1 MMIVAVQQL
10 RDLIGL
16 AVLLSLPGVLVI
28 AWIVGRLLGVRRSW
42 KTTLLSGVIGW
53 VGGVALSL
61 AIASQRKDMSE
72 GFIRNVWLFSTL
84 GVMSASVWI
93 ELLAKPGTLTRA
105 QTGLTSIP
113 HPIKAVKRRGRRVSR
128 YAQITRIAIRNGLGP
143 SLGLGRHS
151 EDGEARQVPLA
162 RRLRHSLEECGGMFV
177 KMGQVVSTRSDLV
190 SPPVA
195 EELSHLQDHVAPEA
209 PDGLRDMLEEELGLQ
224 VDEVFAEFDWQ
235 PLAAAS
241 IGQVHRARLHGGQ
254 QVVVKVQRP
263 GIADSVNR
271 DLDVLNQLATVVEQR
286 TTWGAEYRVCD
297 LADEFA
303 ERLGEELDFE
313 IEARNASDIAANL
326 DDGDGGDDVRIPA
339 VFHDLTSRR
348 VLVMEWLDGVS
359 VRDTEAIDEIGL
371 DRRELAEELLR
382 CMMRQMLVDAQYHA
396 DPHPGNVMVL
406 RNGRLALI
414 DFGAASRID
423 PQQQTAI
430 RDVMVA
436 VAQRDADLLRQA
448 VLQVATLRRDIDDED
463 LERALSR
470 FMTRHLAPG
479 MVPSAAMFN
488 DLLQLFFTFGINLPP
503 ELSTFFRALIT
514 LEGTLTTLSPG
525 YPVIDRAEAIA
536 TEWMRARLVPS
547 TLEELAREELIRMG
561 PLLRRLPR
569 RLDRMANQIER
580 GNFRARVSLFS
591 DRHDEHVITK
601 LVNRTVLALAGGV
614 VGLIGAILIGVKG
627 GPPFAG
633 DTTLYEF
640 FGYFSLFCS
649 VVLIM
654 RVIVSVLH
662 DGVN

>member
-1 MMIVAVQQL
+1 MIFAAEQL
-10 RDLIGL
+10 RDLIDL
-16 AVLLSLPGVLVI
+16 AVLLSLPGVLVL
-28 AWIVGRLLGVRRSW
+28 AWLVGRLLGVRRSW
-42 KTTLLSGVIGW
+42 TTTLLSGVIGW

-72 GFIRNVWLFSTL
+72 GFTRNVWLFSTL

-113 HPIKAVKRRGRRVSR
+113 HPIKALERRGRRVSR

-143 SLGLGRHS
+143 SLGLGRHI
-151 EDGEARQVPLA
+151 EDGEARQIPFA
-162 RRLRHSLEECGGMFV
+162 RRLRHSLEQCGGMFV
-177 KMGQVVSTRSDLV
+177 KAGQVASTRSDLV

-195 EELSHLQDHVAPEA
+195 EELSHLQDNVAPA
-209 PDGLRDMLEEELGLQ
+209 PPVGVRELLEEELGSP
-224 VDEVFAEFDWQ
+224 VDGVFAEFDSQ

-254 QVVVKVQRP
+254 QVIVKIQRP

-286 TTWGAEYRVCD
+286 TTWGAEYHVCD

-303 ERLGEELDFE
+303 ERLREELDFE

-326 DDGDGGDDVRIPA
+326 DGASDVRIPA
-339 VFHDLTSRR
+339 VFHDLTTRR

-359 VRDTEAIDEIGL
+359 VRDGDAIDALGV
-371 DRRELAEELLR
+371 DRRELAEDLLR
-382 CMMRQMLVDAQYHA
+382 CMLQQMLVDAQYHA

-406 RNGRLALI
+406 RNGQLALI

-423 PQQQTAI
+423 PLQQTAI

-436 VAQRDADLLRQA
+436 VSQRDADLLRQA
-448 VLQVATLRRDIDDED
+448 ALQVATLRRDVDDED

-536 TEWMRARLVPS
+536 TEWVRARLAPS

-591 DRHDEHVITK
+591 DPHDEHVVTK
-601 LVNRTVLALAGGV
+601 LVNRTVLALVGGV
-614 VGLIGAILIGVKG
+614 VGLIGAILVGVKG

>member
-1 MMIVAVQQL
+1 MIFAAEQL
-10 RDLIGL
+10 RDLIDL
-16 AVLLSLPGVLVI
+16 AVLLSLPGVLVL
-28 AWIVGRLLGVRRSW
+28 AWLVGRLLGVRRSW
-42 KTTLLSGVIGW
+42 TTTLLSGVIGW

-72 GFIRNVWLFSTL
+72 GFTRNVWLFSTL

-113 HPIKAVKRRGRRVSR
+113 HPIKALERRGRRVSR

-143 SLGLGRHS
+143 SLGLGRHI
-151 EDGEARQVPLA
+151 EDGEARQIPFA
-162 RRLRHSLEECGGMFV
+162 RRLRHSLEQCGGMFV
-177 KMGQVVSTRSDLV
+177 KAGQVASTRSDLV

-195 EELSHLQDHVAPEA
+195 EELSHLQDNVAPA
-209 PDGLRDMLEEELGLQ
+209 PPDGVRELLEEELGSP
-224 VDEVFAEFDWQ
+224 VDEVFAEFDSQ

-254 QVVVKVQRP
+254 QVIVKIQRP

-286 TTWGAEYRVCD
+286 TTWGAEYHVCD

-303 ERLGEELDFE
+303 ERLREELDFE

-326 DDGDGGDDVRIPA
+326 DGASDVRIPA
-339 VFHDLTSRR
+339 VFHDLTTRR

-359 VRDTEAIDEIGL
+359 VRDGDAIDALGV
-371 DRRELAEELLR
+371 DRRELAEDLLR
-382 CMMRQMLVDAQYHA
+382 CMLQQMLVDAQYHA

-406 RNGRLALI
+406 RNGQLALI

-423 PQQQTAI
+423 PLQQTAI

-436 VAQRDADLLRQA
+436 VSQRDADLLRQA
-448 VLQVATLRRDIDDED
+448 ALQVATLRRDVDDED

-536 TEWMRARLVPS
+536 TEWVRARLAPS

-591 DRHDEHVITK
+591 DPHDEHVVTK
-601 LVNRTVLALAGGV
+601 LVNRTVLALVGGV
-614 VGLIGAILIGVKG
+614 VGLIGAILVGVKG

>member
-1 MMIVAVQQL
+1 
-10 RDLIGL
+10 
-16 AVLLSLPGVLVI
+16 
-28 AWIVGRLLGVRRSW
+28 
-42 KTTLLSGVIGW
+42 
-53 VGGVALSL
+53 
-61 AIASQRKDMSE
+61 
-72 GFIRNVWLFSTL
+72 LFSTL

-93 ELLAKPGTLTRA
+93 ELLAKPGTLARA

-143 SLGLGRHS
+143 SLGLGRNS
-151 EDGEARQVPLA
+151 EDGEARQVPFA

-177 KMGQVVSTRSDLV
+177 KMGQVASTRSDLV

-195 EELSHLQDHVAPEA
+195 EELSHLQDHVAPA
-209 PDGLRDMLEEELGLQ
+209 PPEGVRELLEDELGAP
-224 VDEVFAEFDWQ
+224 VDEVFAEFDWD

-241 IGQVHRARLHGGQ
+241 IGQVHCARLHGGQ
-254 QVVVKVQRP
+254 RVVVKVQRP
-263 GIADSVNR
+263 GIANSVNR
-271 DLDVLNQLATVVEQR
+271 DLDVLDELATMVEQR
-286 TTWGAEYRVCD
+286 TTWGADYHVSD
-297 LADEFA
+297 LADEFS
-303 ERLGEELDFE
+303 ERLREELDFE

-326 DDGDGGDDVRIPA
+326 DYDSDVRIPV
-339 VFHDLTSRR
+339 VFRDLTTRR
-348 VLVMEWLDGVS
+348 VLVMEWMDGVS
-359 VRDTEAIDEIGL
+359 VRETDEIDGL
-371 DRRELAEELLR
+371 GVDRRELAEDLLR
-382 CMMRQMLVDAQYHA
+382 TMLRQMLIDAQYHA

-406 RNGRLALI
+406 RDGRLALI

-423 PQQQTAI
+423 PLQQTTI
-430 RDVMVA
+430 RDVMIGVS
-436 VAQRDADLLRQA
+436 QRDPDLLRQA
-448 VLQVATLRRDIDDED
+448 VLQVATLRRDVDDEE
-463 LERALSR
+463 LERALAR

-536 TEWMRARLVPS
+536 AEWMRARLAPS

-591 DRHDEHVITK
+591 DPHDEHVVTK

-614 VGLIGAILIGVKG
+614 VGLIGAILVGISG

-633 DTTLYEF
+633 DTSLYEF

>member
-1 MMIVAVQQL
+1 MILAAESL
-10 RDLIGL
+10 RDLIDF
-16 AVLLSLPGVLVI
+16 AVLLSLPGVLVL
-28 AWIVGRLLGVRRSW
+28 AWLVGRLLGVRRSW
-42 KTTLLSGVIGW
+42 MTTLLSGVIGW

-61 AIASQRKDMSE
+61 AVASQRSDMSE
-72 GFIRNVWLFSTL
+72 GFTRNVWLFSTL

-93 ELLAKPGTLTRA
+93 ELLAKPGTLARA

-151 EDGEARQVPLA
+151 EDGEARQVPFA
-162 RRLRHSLEECGGMFV
+162 RRLRHSLDECGGMFV
-177 KMGQVVSTRSDLV
+177 KMGQVASTRSDLV

-195 EELSHLQDHVAPEA
+195 EELSHLQDHVAPA
-209 PDGLRDMLEEELGLQ
+209 PPEGVRELLEDELGAP
-224 VDEVFAEFDWQ
+224 VDEVFAEFDWK

-263 GIADSVNR
+263 GIANSVNR
-271 DLDVLNQLATVVEQR
+271 DLDVLNELATMVEQR
-286 TTWGAEYRVCD
+286 TTWGADYQVSD

-303 ERLGEELDFE
+303 ERLREELDFE

-326 DDGDGGDDVRIPA
+326 DDASDVRIPT

-359 VRDTEAIDEIGL
+359 VRETDEIDDLGV
-371 DRRELAEELLR
+371 DRRQLAEDLLR
-382 CMMRQMLVDAQYHA
+382 CMLQQMLVDAQYHA

-406 RNGRLALI
+406 RDGRLALI

-423 PQQQTAI
+423 PLQQTAI
-430 RDVMVA
+430 RDVMIGVS
-436 VAQRDADLLRQA
+436 QRDPDLLRQA
-448 VLQVATLRRDIDDED
+448 VLQVATLRRDVDDEE
-463 LERALSR
+463 LERALAR

-525 YPVIDRAEAIA
+525 YPVIDRAEAIT
-536 TEWMRARLVPS
+536 TEWVRARLAPS

-591 DRHDEHVITK
+591 DPHDEHVVTK
-601 LVNRTVLALAGGV
+601 LVNRTVLALTGGV
-614 VGLIGAILIGVKG
+614 VGLIGAILIGISG

-633 DTTLYEF
+633 DTSLYEF

>member
-1 MMIVAVQQL
+1 MIFAAEQL
-10 RDLIGL
+10 RDLIDL
-16 AVLLSLPGVLVI
+16 AVLLSLPGVLVL
-28 AWIVGRLLGVRRSW
+28 AWLVGRLLGVRRSW
-42 KTTLLSGVIGW
+42 TTTLLSGVIGW

-72 GFIRNVWLFSTL
+72 GFTRNVWLFSTL

-113 HPIKAVKRRGRRVSR
+113 HPIKALERRGRRVSR

-143 SLGLGRHS
+143 SLGLGRHI
-151 EDGEARQVPLA
+151 EDGEARQIPFA
-162 RRLRHSLEECGGMFV
+162 RRLRHSLEQCGGMFV
-177 KMGQVVSTRSDLV
+177 KAGQVASTRSDLV

-195 EELSHLQDHVAPEA
+195 EELSHLQDNVAPA
-209 PDGLRDMLEEELGLQ
+209 PPDGVRELLEEELGSP
-224 VDEVFAEFDWQ
+224 VDEVFAEFDSQ

-241 IGQVHRARLHGGQ
+241 IGQAHRARLHGGQ
-254 QVVVKVQRP
+254 QVIVKIQRP

-286 TTWGAEYRVCD
+286 TTWGAEYHVCD

-303 ERLGEELDFE
+303 ERLREELDFE

-326 DDGDGGDDVRIPA
+326 DGASDVRIPA
-339 VFHDLTSRR
+339 VFHDLTTRR

-359 VRDTEAIDEIGL
+359 VRDGDAIDELGV
-371 DRRELAEELLR
+371 DRRELAEDLLR
-382 CMMRQMLVDAQYHA
+382 CMLQQMLVDAQYHA

-423 PQQQTAI
+423 PLQQTAI

-436 VAQRDADLLRQA
+436 VSQRDADLLRQA
-448 VLQVATLRRDIDDED
+448 ALQVATLRRDVDDED

-536 TEWMRARLVPS
+536 TEWVRARLAPS

-591 DRHDEHVITK
+591 DPHDEHVVTK
-601 LVNRTVLALAGGV
+601 LVNRTVLALVGGV
-614 VGLIGAILIGVKG
+614 VGLIGAILLGVKG

>member
-1 MMIVAVQQL
+1 MILAAEDVG
-10 RDLIGL
+10 DLIDL
-16 AVLLSLPGVLVI
+16 AVLLSLPGVLVL
-28 AWIVGRLLGVRRSW
+28 AWLVGRLLGVRRSW
-42 KTTLLSGVIGW
+42 TTTLLSGVIGW

-61 AIASQRKDMSE
+61 AIASQRNESDT
-72 GFIRNVWLFSTL
+72 GFTRNVWLFSTL

-93 ELLAKPGTLTRA
+93 ELLAKPGTLARA
-105 QTGLTSIP
+105 QHGLTSIP
-113 HPIKAVKRRGRRVSR
+113 HPVQALKRRGRRVSR

-143 SLGLGRHS
+143 SLGLGRHR
-151 EDGEARQVPLA
+151 EDGEARQVPFA

-177 KMGQVVSTRSDLV
+177 KVASTRSDLV
-190 SPPVA
+190 SPTVA
-195 EELSHLQDHVAPEA
+195 EELSHLQDHVAPA
-209 PDGLRDMLEEELGLQ
+209 PPDGVRELLEEELDAP
-224 VDEVFAEFDWQ
+224 VDEVFAEFDWN

-241 IGQVHRARLHGGQ
+241 IGQVHCARLHGGQ
-254 QVVVKVQRP
+254 RVVVKVQRP
-263 GIADSVNR
+263 GIADSVSR
-271 DLDVLNQLATVVEQR
+271 DLDVLDELAGMVEER
-286 TTWGAEYRVCD
+286 TTWGAEYRVSD

-303 ERLGEELDFE
+303 ERLREELDFE

-326 DDGDGGDDVRIPA
+326 DGDGVDVRIPA
-339 VFHDLTSRR
+339 VYHDLTTRR
-348 VLVMEWLDGVS
+348 VLVMEWLDGIS
-359 VRDTEAIDEIGL
+359 VRDTDAIDALGV

-382 CMMRQMLVDAQYHA
+382 CMMQQMLVDAQYHA

-406 RNGRLALI
+406 RDGRLALI

-423 PQQQTAI
+423 PLQQSAI
-430 RDVMVA
+430 REVMLG
-436 VAQRDADLLRQA
+436 VAQRDADVLRQA
-448 VLQVATLRRDIDDED
+448 VLQVATLRRDVDDED

-536 TEWMRARLVPS
+536 GEWMRARLAPS
-547 TLEELAREELIRMG
+547 SLEELAREELIRMG

-580 GNFRARVSLFS
+580 GNLRARVSLFS
-591 DRHDEHVITK
+591 DPHDERVVTK

-614 VGLIGAILIGVKG
+614 VGVIGAMLINVRG

-633 DTTLYEF
+633 DTSLYEF
-640 FGYFSLFCS
+640 FGYFALFCS

-662 DGVN
+662 DAVN

>member
-1 MMIVAVQQL
+1 MILAAEQL
-10 RDLIGL
+10 RDLIDF
-16 AVLLSLPGVLVI
+16 AVLLSLPGVLVL
-28 AWIVGRLLGVRRSW
+28 AWLVGRLLGVRRSW
-42 KTTLLSGVIGW
+42 TTTLLSGLIGW

-61 AIASQRKDMSE
+61 AIASQRKDISE
-72 GFIRNVWLFSTL
+72 GFTRNVWLFSTL

-105 QTGLTSIP
+105 QSGLTSIP

-143 SLGLGRHS
+143 SLGLGRHI
-151 EDGEARQVPLA
+151 EDGEARQVPFA

-177 KMGQVVSTRSDLV
+177 KAGQVASTRSDLV

-195 EELSHLQDHVAPEA
+195 EELSHLQDQVAPA
-209 PDGLRDMLEEELGLQ
+209 PPDGVRELLEDELGSS
-224 VDEVFAEFDWQ
+224 VDEVFAEFDSQ

-286 TTWGAEYRVCD
+286 TTWGAEYHVCD

-303 ERLGEELDFE
+303 ERLREELDFE

-326 DDGDGGDDVRIPA
+326 HGASDVRIPA
-339 VFHDLTSRR
+339 VFHDLTTRR

-359 VRDTEAIDEIGL
+359 VRDADAIDELGV
-371 DRRELAEELLR
+371 DRRELAEDLLR
-382 CMMRQMLVDAQYHA
+382 CMLQQMLVDAQYHA

-423 PQQQTAI
+423 PLQQTAI

-436 VAQRDADLLRQA
+436 VSQRDADLLRQA
-448 VLQVATLRRDIDDED
+448 ALQVATLRRDVDDED

-479 MVPSAAMFN
+479 VVPSAAMFN
-488 DLLQLFFTFGINLPP
+488 DLL
-503 ELSTFFRALIT
+503 
-514 LEGTLTTLSPG
+514 
-525 YPVIDRAEAIA
+525 
-536 TEWMRARLVPS
+536 
-547 TLEELAREELIRMG
+547 
-561 PLLRRLPR
+561 
-569 RLDRMANQIER
+569 
-580 GNFRARVSLFS
+580 
-591 DRHDEHVITK
+591 
-601 LVNRTVLALAGGV
+601 
-614 VGLIGAILIGVKG
+614 
-627 GPPFAG
+627 
-633 DTTLYEF
+633 
-640 FGYFSLFCS
+640 
-649 VVLIM
+649 
-654 RVIVSVLH
+654 
-662 DGVN
+662 

>member
-1 MMIVAVQQL
+1 
-10 RDLIGL
+10 
-16 AVLLSLPGVLVI
+16 
-28 AWIVGRLLGVRRSW
+28 
-42 KTTLLSGVIGW
+42 
-53 VGGVALSL
+53 
-61 AIASQRKDMSE
+61 
-72 GFIRNVWLFSTL
+72 
-84 GVMSASVWI
+84 
-93 ELLAKPGTLTRA
+93 
-105 QTGLTSIP
+105 
-113 HPIKAVKRRGRRVSR
+113 
-128 YAQITRIAIRNGLGP
+128 
-143 SLGLGRHS
+143 
-151 EDGEARQVPLA
+151 
-162 RRLRHSLEECGGMFV
+162 MFV
-177 KMGQVVSTRSDLV
+177 RVGQAAATRSDLV

-195 EELSHLQDHVAPEA
+195 EELSHLQDHVAPA
-209 PDGLRDMLEEELGLQ
+209 PPDGVRELLEEELGSA

-241 IGQVHRARLHGGQ
+241 IGQAHRARLHGGQ

-286 TTWGAEYRVCD
+286 TTWGPEYRVCD

-303 ERLGEELDFE
+303 ERLREELDCE

-326 DDGDGGDDVRIPA
+326 DDGSDVRIPA
-339 VFHDLTSRR
+339 VFHDLTTRR

-359 VRDTEAIDEIGL
+359 VRDADAIDELGV
-371 DRRELAEELLR
+371 DRRELAESLLR
-382 CMMRQMLVDAQYHA
+382 CMLQQMLVDAQYHA

-406 RNGRLALI
+406 RDGRLALI

-423 PQQQTAI
+423 PLQQTAI
-430 RDVMVA
+430 RDVMVG
-436 VAQRDADLLRQA
+436 VSQRDADLLRQA
-448 VLQVATLRRDIDDED
+448 VLQVATLRRDVDDEE

-503 ELSTFFRALIT
+503 ELSTFFRAL
-514 LEGTLTTLSPG
+514 
-525 YPVIDRAEAIA
+525 
-536 TEWMRARLVPS
+536 
-547 TLEELAREELIRMG
+547 
-561 PLLRRLPR
+561 
-569 RLDRMANQIER
+569 
-580 GNFRARVSLFS
+580 FS
-591 DRHDEHVITK
+591 DPHDEHVVTK
-601 LVNRTVLALAGGV
+601 LVNRTVLALTGGV
-614 VGLIGAILIGVKG
+614 VGLIGAILVGVKG

>member
-1 MMIVAVQQL
+1 
-10 RDLIGL
+10 
-16 AVLLSLPGVLVI
+16 
-28 AWIVGRLLGVRRSW
+28 
-42 KTTLLSGVIGW
+42 
-53 VGGVALSL
+53 
-61 AIASQRKDMSE
+61 
-72 GFIRNVWLFSTL
+72 
-84 GVMSASVWI
+84 
-93 ELLAKPGTLTRA
+93 
-105 QTGLTSIP
+105 
-113 HPIKAVKRRGRRVSR
+113 
-128 YAQITRIAIRNGLGP
+128 
-143 SLGLGRHS
+143 
-151 EDGEARQVPLA
+151 
-162 RRLRHSLEECGGMFV
+162 MFV
-177 KMGQVVSTRSDLV
+177 KMGQVASTRSDLV

-195 EELSHLQDHVAPEA
+195 DELSHLQDHVAPA
-209 PDGLRDMLEEELGLQ
+209 PPDGVRELLEEELGSP
-224 VDEVFAEFDWQ
+224 VDEVFAEFDSQ

-263 GIADSVNR
+263 GIAGSVNR

-286 TTWGAEYRVCD
+286 TTWGAEYHVCD

-303 ERLGEELDFE
+303 ERLREELDFE

-326 DDGDGGDDVRIPA
+326 DGASDVRIPA
-339 VFHDLTSRR
+339 VFHDLTTRR

-359 VRDTEAIDEIGL
+359 VRDADAIDELGV
-371 DRRELAEELLR
+371 DRRELAEDLLR
-382 CMMRQMLVDAQYHA
+382 CMLQQMLVDAQYHA

-406 RNGRLALI
+406 RSGRLALI

-423 PQQQTAI
+423 PLQQTAI

-436 VAQRDADLLRQA
+436 VSQRDADLLRQA
-448 VLQVATLRRDIDDED
+448 ALQVATLRRDVDDED

-525 YPVIDRAEAIA
+525 YPVIDRAETIA
-536 TEWMRARLVPS
+536 TEWVRARLAPS

-569 RLDRMANQIER
+569 RLDRMASQIER

-591 DRHDEHVITK
+591 DPHDEYVVTK
-601 LVNRTVLALAGGV
+601 LVNRTVLALTGGV
-614 VGLIGAILIGVKG
+614 VGLIGVILLGVKG

>member
-1 MMIVAVQQL
+1 MILAAESL
-10 RDLIGL
+10 RDLIDL
-16 AVLLSLPGVLVI
+16 AVLLSLPGVLVL
-28 AWIVGRLLGVRRSW
+28 AWLVGRLLGVRRSW
-42 KTTLLSGVIGW
+42 TTTLLSGVIGW

-61 AIASQRKDMSE
+61 AVASQRKDMSE
-72 GFIRNVWLFSTL
+72 GFTRNVWLFSTL

-93 ELLAKPGTLTRA
+93 ELLAKPGTLARA

-151 EDGEARQVPLA
+151 EDGEARQVPFA
-162 RRLRHSLEECGGMFV
+162 RRLRHSLDECGGMFV
-177 KMGQVVSTRSDLV
+177 KMGQVASTRSDLV

-195 EELSHLQDHVAPEA
+195 EELSHLQDHVAPA
-209 PDGLRDMLEEELGLQ
+209 PPEGVRELLEDELGAP
-224 VDEVFAEFDWQ
+224 VDEVFAEFDWK

-263 GIADSVNR
+263 GIANSVNR
-271 DLDVLNQLATVVEQR
+271 DLDVLNELATMVEQR
-286 TTWGAEYRVCD
+286 TTWGADYHVSD

-303 ERLGEELDFE
+303 ERLREELDFE
-313 IEARNASDIAANL
+313 IEARNASDISANL
-326 DDGDGGDDVRIPA
+326 DDDTDVRIPA

-359 VRDTEAIDEIGL
+359 VRETDEIDDLGV
-371 DRRELAEELLR
+371 DRRQLAEDLLR
-382 CMMRQMLVDAQYHA
+382 CMLQQMLIDAQYHA

-406 RNGRLALI
+406 RDGRLALI

-423 PQQQTAI
+423 PLQQTAI
-430 RDVMVA
+430 RDVMIGVS
-436 VAQRDADLLRQA
+436 QRDPDLLRQA
-448 VLQVATLRRDIDDED
+448 VLQVATLRRDVDDEE
-463 LERALSR
+463 LERALAR

-525 YPVIDRAEAIA
+525 YPVIDRAEAIT
-536 TEWMRARLVPS
+536 TEWVRARLAPS

-591 DRHDEHVITK
+591 DPHDEHVVTK
-601 LVNRTVLALAGGV
+601 LVNRTVLALAGGI
-614 VGLIGAILIGVKG
+614 VGLIGAILVGISG

-633 DTTLYEF
+633 DTSLYEF

>member
-1 MMIVAVQQL
+1 MFLAAEQL
-10 RDLIGL
+10 RDLIDL
-16 AVLLSLPGVLVI
+16 AVLLSLPGVLVL
-28 AWIVGRLLGVRRSW
+28 AWLVGRLLGVRRSW
-42 KTTLLSGVIGW
+42 TTTLLSGVIGW

-72 GFIRNVWLFSTL
+72 GFTRNVWLFSTL

-93 ELLAKPGTLTRA
+93 ELLAKPGTLARA

-113 HPIKAVKRRGRRVSR
+113 HPIKAVQRRGRRVSR

-143 SLGLGRHS
+143 SLGLGRHV
-151 EDGEARQVPLA
+151 EDGEARQVPFA

-177 KMGQVVSTRSDLV
+177 KMGQVASTRSDLV

-195 EELSHLQDHVAPEA
+195 DELSHLQDHVAPA
-209 PDGLRDMLEEELGLQ
+209 PPDGVRELLEDELGSP

-263 GIADSVNR
+263 GIAGSVHR
-271 DLDVLNQLATVVEQR
+271 DLDVLDQLATVVEQR

-303 ERLGEELDFE
+303 ERLREELDFE

-326 DDGDGGDDVRIPA
+326 DGAGDVRIPA
-339 VFHDLTSRR
+339 VFHDLTTRR

-359 VRDTEAIDEIGL
+359 VRDADAIDELGV
-371 DRRELAEELLR
+371 DRRELAESLLR
-382 CMMRQMLVDAQYHA
+382 CMLQQMLVDAQYHA

-406 RNGRLALI
+406 RDGRLALI

-423 PQQQTAI
+423 PLQQTAI

-436 VAQRDADLLRQA
+436 VSQRDADLLRQA
-448 VLQVATLRRDIDDED
+448 ALQVATLRRDVDDED

-536 TEWMRARLVPS
+536 TEWVRARLAPS

-569 RLDRMANQIER
+569 RLDRMASQIER

-591 DRHDEHVITK
+591 DPHDEYVVTK
-601 LVNRTVLALAGGV
+601 LVNRTVLALTGGV
-614 VGLIGAILIGVKG
+614 VGLIGAILLGVKG

>member
-1 MMIVAVQQL
+1 MILAAEDL
-10 RDLIGL
+10 GDLIDL
-16 AVLLSLPGVLVI
+16 AVLLSLPGVLVL
-28 AWIVGRLLGVRRSW
+28 AWLVGRLLGVRRSW
-42 KTTLLSGVIGW
+42 TATLLSGVLGW

-61 AIASQRKDMSE
+61 AIASQRNEPDT
-72 GFIRNVWLFSTL
+72 GFTRNVWLFSTL

-93 ELLAKPGTLTRA
+93 ELLAKPGTLARA

-151 EDGEARQVPLA
+151 EDGEARQVPFA
-162 RRLRHSLEECGGMFV
+162 RRLRHALEECGGMFV
-177 KMGQVVSTRSDLV
+177 KMGQVASTRSDLV

-195 EELSHLQDHVAPEA
+195 EELSHLQDNVAPAA
-209 PDGLRDMLEEELGLQ
+209 PDGVRELLEDELDAP
-224 VDEVFAEFDWQ
+224 VDEVFAEFDWE

-254 QVVVKVQRP
+254 QVIVKVQRP

-271 DLDVLNQLATVVEQR
+271 DLDVLDELAGMVEQR
-286 TTWGAEYRVCD
+286 TTWGGEYQVCD
-297 LADEFA
+297 LADEFS
-303 ERLGEELDFE
+303 ERLREELDFD
-313 IEARNASDIAANL
+313 IEARNAADIAANL
-326 DDGDGGDDVRIPA
+326 DDGSDVRIPA

-359 VRDTEAIDEIGL
+359 VRETEAIDALGV
-371 DRRELAEELLR
+371 DRLELAEELLR
-382 CMMRQMLVDAQYHA
+382 CMMQQMLVDAQYHA

-406 RNGRLALI
+406 RDGRLALI

-423 PQQQTAI
+423 PLQQTAI
-430 RDVMVA
+430 RDVMIG
-436 VAQRDADLLRQA
+436 VAQRDPDLLRQA
-448 VLQVATLRRDIDDED
+448 VLQVATFRRDVDDEE

-488 DLLQLFFTFGINLPP
+488 DLLQLFFTYGISLPP

-536 TEWMRARLVPS
+536 TEWMRARLAPS

-591 DRHDEHVITK
+591 DPHDEHVVTK
-601 LVNRTVLALAGGV
+601 LVNRTVLVIAGGI
-614 VGLIGAILIGVKG
+614 VGLIGAILLGISG

-633 DTTLYEF
+633 DTSLYEF

>member
-1 MMIVAVQQL
+1 MILAAESL
-10 RDLIGL
+10 RDLIDL
-16 AVLLSLPGVLVI
+16 AVLLSLPGVLVL
-28 AWIVGRLLGVRRSW
+28 AWLVGRLLGVRRSW
-42 KTTLLSGVIGW
+42 TTTLLSGLIGW

-61 AIASQRKDMSE
+61 VIASQRKDMSE
-72 GFIRNVWLFSTL
+72 GFTRNVWLFSTL

-93 ELLAKPGTLTRA
+93 ELLAKPGTLARA

-151 EDGEARQVPLA
+151 EDGEARQVPFA
-162 RRLRHSLEECGGMFV
+162 RRLRHSLDECGGMFV
-177 KMGQVVSTRSDLV
+177 KMGQVASTRSDLV

-195 EELSHLQDHVAPEA
+195 EELSHLQDHVAPA
-209 PDGLRDMLEEELGLQ
+209 PPEGVRELLEDELGAP
-224 VDEVFAEFDWQ
+224 VDEVFAEFDWK

-263 GIADSVNR
+263 GIANSVDR
-271 DLDVLNQLATVVEQR
+271 DLDVLNELATMVEQR
-286 TTWGAEYRVCD
+286 TTWGADYHVSD

-303 ERLGEELDFE
+303 ERLREELDFE

-326 DDGDGGDDVRIPA
+326 DDDSDVWIPA

-359 VRDTEAIDEIGL
+359 VRETQEIDDLGV
-371 DRRELAEELLR
+371 DRRQLAEDLLR
-382 CMMRQMLVDAQYHA
+382 CMLQQMLMDAQYHA

-406 RNGRLALI
+406 RDGRLALI

-423 PQQQTAI
+423 PLQQTAI
-430 RDVMVA
+430 RDVMIGVS
-436 VAQRDADLLRQA
+436 QRDPDLLRQA
-448 VLQVATLRRDIDDED
+448 VLQVATLRREVDDEE
-463 LERALSR
+463 LARALAR

-536 TEWMRARLVPS
+536 AEWMRARLAPS

-591 DRHDEHVITK
+591 DPHDEHVVTK

-614 VGLIGAILIGVKG
+614 VGLIGAILVGISG

-633 DTTLYEF
+633 DTSLYEF

>member
-1 MMIVAVQQL
+1 MIFAAEQL
-10 RDLIGL
+10 RDLIDL
-16 AVLLSLPGVLVI
+16 AVLLSLPGVLVL
-28 AWIVGRLLGVRRSW
+28 AWLVGRLLGVRRSW
-42 KTTLLSGVIGW
+42 TTTLLSGVIGW

-72 GFIRNVWLFSTL
+72 GFTRNVWLFSTL

-113 HPIKAVKRRGRRVSR
+113 HPIKALERRGRRVSR

-143 SLGLGRHS
+143 SLGLGRHI
-151 EDGEARQVPLA
+151 EDGEARQIPFA
-162 RRLRHSLEECGGMFV
+162 RRLRHSLEQCGGMFV
-177 KMGQVVSTRSDLV
+177 KAGQVASTRSDLV

-195 EELSHLQDHVAPEA
+195 EELSHLQDNVAPA
-209 PDGLRDMLEEELGLQ
+209 PPVGVRELLEEELGSP
-224 VDEVFAEFDWQ
+224 VDEVFAEFDSQ

-241 IGQVHRARLHGGQ
+241 IGQAHRARLHGGQ
-254 QVVVKVQRP
+254 QVIVKIQRP

-286 TTWGAEYRVCD
+286 TTWGAEYHVCD

-303 ERLGEELDFE
+303 ERLREELDFE

-326 DDGDGGDDVRIPA
+326 DGASDVRIPA
-339 VFHDLTSRR
+339 VFHDLTTRR

-359 VRDTEAIDEIGL
+359 VRDGDAIDELGV
-371 DRRELAEELLR
+371 DRRELAEDLLR
-382 CMMRQMLVDAQYHA
+382 CMLQQMLVDAQYHA

-423 PQQQTAI
+423 PLQQTAI

-436 VAQRDADLLRQA
+436 VSQRDADLLRQA
-448 VLQVATLRRDIDDED
+448 ALQVATLRRDVDDED

-536 TEWMRARLVPS
+536 TEWVRARLAPS

-591 DRHDEHVITK
+591 DPHDEHVVTK
-601 LVNRTVLALAGGV
+601 LVNRTVLALVGGV
-614 VGLIGAILIGVKG
+614 VGLIGAILVGVKG

>member
-1 MMIVAVQQL
+1 MILAAEDL
-10 RDLIGL
+10 GDLIDL
-16 AVLLSLPGVLVI
+16 AVLLSLPGVLVL
-28 AWIVGRLLGVRRSW
+28 AWLVGRLLGVRRSW
-42 KTTLLSGVIGW
+42 TATLLSGVLGW

-61 AIASQRKDMSE
+61 AIASQREPVSQ
-72 GFIRNVWLFSTL
+72 GFTRNVWLFSTL

-93 ELLAKPGTLTRA
+93 ELLAKPGTLARA

-151 EDGEARQVPLA
+151 EDGEARQVPFA

-177 KMGQVVSTRSDLV
+177 KMGQVASTRSDLV

-195 EELSHLQDHVAPEA
+195 EELSHLQDHVAPA
-209 PDGLRDMLEEELGLQ
+209 PPEGVRELLEDELGAP
-224 VDEVFAEFDWQ
+224 VDEVFAEFDWK

-241 IGQVHRARLHGGQ
+241 IGQAHRARLHGGQ

-263 GIADSVNR
+263 GVANSVNR
-271 DLDVLNQLATVVEQR
+271 DLDVLNELATMVEQR
-286 TTWGAEYRVCD
+286 TTWGADYHVSD

-303 ERLGEELDFE
+303 ERLREELDFE

-326 DDGDGGDDVRIPA
+326 DDGSDVRIPA
-339 VFHDLTSRR
+339 VFHDLTTPR

-359 VRDTEAIDEIGL
+359 VRDTDEIDDLGV
-371 DRRELAEELLR
+371 DRRQLAEDLLR
-382 CMMRQMLVDAQYHA
+382 CMLQQMLVDAQYHA

-406 RNGRLALI
+406 RDGRLALI

-423 PQQQTAI
+423 PLQQTAI
-430 RDVMVA
+430 RDVMIGVS
-436 VAQRDADLLRQA
+436 QRDPDLLRQA
-448 VLQVATLRRDIDDED
+448 VLQVATLRRDVDDEE
-463 LERALSR
+463 LERALAR

-525 YPVIDRAEAIA
+525 FPVIDRAEAIA
-536 TEWMRARLVPS
+536 AEWMRARVAPS
-547 TLEELAREELIRMG
+547 TIEELAREELIRMG

-591 DRHDEHVITK
+591 DPHDEHVVTK
-601 LVNRTVLALAGGV
+601 LVNRTVLALTGGV
-614 VGLIGAILIGVKG
+614 VGLIGAILVGVSG

-633 DTTLYEF
+633 DTSLYEF

>member
-1 MMIVAVQQL
+1 MIFAAEQL
-10 RDLIGL
+10 RDLIDL
-16 AVLLSLPGVLVI
+16 AVLLSLPGVLVL
-28 AWIVGRLLGVRRSW
+28 AWLVGRLLGVRRSW
-42 KTTLLSGVIGW
+42 TTTLLSGVIGW

-72 GFIRNVWLFSTL
+72 GFTRNVWLFSTL

-113 HPIKAVKRRGRRVSR
+113 HPIKALERRGRRVSR

-143 SLGLGRHS
+143 SLGLGRHI
-151 EDGEARQVPLA
+151 EDGEARQIPFA
-162 RRLRHSLEECGGMFV
+162 RRLRHSLEQCGGMFV
-177 KMGQVVSTRSDLV
+177 KAGQVASTRSDLV

-195 EELSHLQDHVAPEA
+195 EELSHLQDNVAPA
-209 PDGLRDMLEEELGLQ
+209 PPDGVRELLEEELGSP
-224 VDEVFAEFDWQ
+224 VDEVFAEFDSQ

-241 IGQVHRARLHGGQ
+241 IGQAHRARLHGGQ
-254 QVVVKVQRP
+254 QVIVKIQRP

-286 TTWGAEYRVCD
+286 TTWGAEYHVCD

-303 ERLGEELDFE
+303 ERLREELDFE

-326 DDGDGGDDVRIPA
+326 DGASDVRIPA
-339 VFHDLTSRR
+339 VFHDLTTRR

-359 VRDTEAIDEIGL
+359 VRDGDAIDELGV
-371 DRRELAEELLR
+371 DRRELAEDLLR
-382 CMMRQMLVDAQYHA
+382 CMLQQMLVDAQYHA

-406 RNGRLALI
+406 RNGQLALI

-423 PQQQTAI
+423 PLQQTAI

-436 VAQRDADLLRQA
+436 VSQRDADLLRQA
-448 VLQVATLRRDIDDED
+448 ALQVATLRRDVDDED

-536 TEWMRARLVPS
+536 TEWVRARLAPS

-591 DRHDEHVITK
+591 DPHDEHVVTK
-601 LVNRTVLALAGGV
+601 LVNRTVLALVGGV
-614 VGLIGAILIGVKG
+614 VGLIGAILVGVKG

>member
-1 MMIVAVQQL
+1 MIPGAEDL
-10 RDLIGL
+10 GDLINFTI
-16 AVLLSLPGVLVI
+16 LLSLPGVLVL
-28 AWIVGRLLGVRRSW
+28 AWLVGRLLGVRRSW
-42 KTTLLSGVIGW
+42 TTTVLSGVLGW
-53 VGGVALSL
+53 IGGVALSL
-61 AIASQRKDMSE
+61 AIASQREPVSQ
-72 GFIRNVWLFSTL
+72 GFTRNVWLFSTL

-93 ELLAKPGTLTRA
+93 ELLAKPGTLARA

-113 HPIKAVKRRGRRVSR
+113 HPVRAIKRRGRRVSR
-128 YAQITRIAIRNGLGP
+128 YAQITRIAMRNGLGP
-143 SLGLGRHS
+143 SLGLGRNT
-151 EDGEARQVPLA
+151 EDGQAKQVPFA

-177 KMGQVVSTRSDLV
+177 KMGQVASTRSDLV
-190 SPPVA
+190 SPDVA
-195 EELSHLQDHVAPEA
+195 EELSHLQDHVAPA
-209 PDGLRDMLEEELGLQ
+209 LPDGVRELLEEELEAP
-224 VDEVFAEFDWQ
+224 VDEVFAEFDWD
-235 PLAAAS
+235 PVAAAS
-241 IGQVHRARLHGGQ
+241 IGQAHRARLHGGQ
-254 QVVVKVQRP
+254 QVIVKVQRP

-271 DLDVLNQLATVVEQR
+271 DLDVLDELAGMVEQR
-286 TTWGAEYRVCD
+286 TAWGADYHVSD

-303 ERLGEELDFE
+303 ERLREELDFE

-326 DDGDGGDDVRIPA
+326 DDDSDVRIPA
-339 VFHDLTSRR
+339 VFHDLTTSR

-359 VRDTEAIDEIGL
+359 VRRTDEIDEL
-371 DRRELAEELLR
+371 SVDREALAEDLLR
-382 CMMRQMLVDAQYHA
+382 CMLQQMLLDAQYHA

-406 RNGRLALI
+406 RDGQLALI

-423 PQQQTAI
+423 PLQQSAI
-430 RDVMVA
+430 RDVMVG
-436 VAQRDADLLRQA
+436 VSQRDPDLLRQA
-448 VLQVATLRRDIDDED
+448 VLEVATLRRDVDDEE
-463 LERALSR
+463 LERALAR

-488 DLLQLFFTFGINLPP
+488 DLLQLFFTFGISLPP

-536 TEWMRARLVPS
+536 IEWMRARVAPS
-547 TLEELAREELIRMG
+547 TLEEFAREELIRMG

-580 GNFRARVSLFS
+580 GNLRARVSLFS
-591 DRHDEHVITK
+591 DPHDERVVTK

-614 VGLIGAILIGVKG
+614 VGIIGVMLLG
-627 GPPFAG
+627 VGNGPPFAG
-633 DTTLYEF
+633 DTSLYEF

>member
-1 MMIVAVQQL
+1 MIFGAEQL
-10 RDLIGL
+10 RDLIDF
-16 AVLLSLPGVLVI
+16 AVLLSLPGVLVL
-28 AWIVGRLLGVRRSW
+28 AWLVGRLLGVRRSW
-42 KTTLLSGVIGW
+42 TTTLLSGVIGW

-72 GFIRNVWLFSTL
+72 GFTRNVWLFSTL

-93 ELLAKPGTLTRA
+93 ELLAKPGTLARA

-143 SLGLGRHS
+143 SLGLGRHT
-151 EDGEARQVPLA
+151 EDGEARQVPFA

-177 KMGQVVSTRSDLV
+177 KMGQVASTRSDLV

-195 EELSHLQDHVAPEA
+195 DELSHLQDHVAPA
-209 PDGLRDMLEEELGLQ
+209 PPDGVRELLEEELGSP

-241 IGQVHRARLHGGQ
+241 IGQAHRARLHGGQ

-303 ERLGEELDFE
+303 ERLREELDFE
-313 IEARNASDIAANL
+313 IEARNASDIGANL
-326 DDGDGGDDVRIPA
+326 DDTGDVRIPG
-339 VFHDLTSRR
+339 VFHDLTTRR

-359 VRDTEAIDEIGL
+359 VRDTDAIDELGV
-371 DRRELAEELLR
+371 DRRELAEDLLR
-382 CMMRQMLVDAQYHA
+382 CMLQQMLVDAQYHA

-406 RNGRLALI
+406 RDGRLALI

-423 PQQQTAI
+423 PLQQTAI
-430 RDVMVA
+430 RDVMVG
-436 VAQRDADLLRQA
+436 VSQRDADLLRQA
-448 VLQVATLRRDIDDED
+448 VLQVATLRRDVDDEE

-470 FMTRHLAPG
+470 FMSRHLAPG

-536 TEWMRARLVPS
+536 TEWVRARLAPS

-569 RLDRMANQIER
+569 RLDRMASQIER
-580 GNFRARVSLFS
+580 GNFRARVSLFA
-591 DRHDEHVITK
+591 DPHDEHVVTK
-601 LVNRTVLALAGGV
+601 LVNRTVLALVGGV
-614 VGLIGAILIGVKG
+614 VGLIGAILLGVKG

-633 DTTLYEF
+633 DTTLYAF

>member
-1 MMIVAVQQL
+1 MILAAESL
-10 RDLIGL
+10 RDLIDL
-16 AVLLSLPGVLVI
+16 AVLLSLPGVLVL
-28 AWIVGRLLGVRRSW
+28 AWLVGRLLGVRRSW
-42 KTTLLSGVIGW
+42 TTTLLSGLIGW

-72 GFIRNVWLFSTL
+72 GFTRNVWLFSTL

-93 ELLAKPGTLTRA
+93 ELLAKPGTLARA

-151 EDGEARQVPLA
+151 EDGEARQVPFA
-162 RRLRHSLEECGGMFV
+162 RRLRHSLDECGGMFV
-177 KMGQVVSTRSDLV
+177 KMGQVASTRSDLV

-195 EELSHLQDHVAPEA
+195 EELSHLQDHVAPA
-209 PDGLRDMLEEELGLQ
+209 PPEGVRELLEDELGAP
-224 VDEVFAEFDWQ
+224 VDEVFAEFDWN

-241 IGQVHRARLHGGQ
+241 IGQVHRARLHGGR

-263 GIADSVNR
+263 GIANSVDR
-271 DLDVLNQLATVVEQR
+271 DLDVLNELATMVEQR
-286 TTWGAEYRVCD
+286 TTWGADYHVSD

-303 ERLGEELDFE
+303 ERLREELDFE

-326 DDGDGGDDVRIPA
+326 DDDSDVRIPA

-359 VRDTEAIDEIGL
+359 VRETDEIDDLGV
-371 DRRELAEELLR
+371 DRRQLAEDLLR
-382 CMMRQMLVDAQYHA
+382 CMLQQMLMDAQYHA

-406 RNGRLALI
+406 RDGRLALI

-423 PQQQTAI
+423 PLQQTAI
-430 RDVMVA
+430 RDVMIGVS
-436 VAQRDADLLRQA
+436 QRDPDLLRQA
-448 VLQVATLRRDIDDED
+448 VLQVATLRRDVDDEE
-463 LERALSR
+463 LERALAR

-536 TEWMRARLVPS
+536 SEWMRARLAPS

-569 RLDRMANQIER
+569 RLDRMAYQIER

-591 DRHDEHVITK
+591 DPHDEHVVTK

-614 VGLIGAILIGVKG
+614 VGLIGAILVGISG

-633 DTTLYEF
+633 DTSLYEF

>member
-1 MMIVAVQQL
+1 MIFGAEQL
-10 RDLIGL
+10 RDLIDF
-16 AVLLSLPGVLVI
+16 AVLLSLPGVLVL
-28 AWIVGRLLGVRRSW
+28 AWLVGRLLGVRRSW
-42 KTTLLSGVIGW
+42 TTTLLSGVIGW

-72 GFIRNVWLFSTL
+72 GFTRNVWLFSTL

-143 SLGLGRHS
+143 SLGLGRHT
-151 EDGEARQVPLA
+151 EDGEARQVPFA

-177 KMGQVVSTRSDLV
+177 KMGQVASTRSDLV

-195 EELSHLQDHVAPEA
+195 DELSHLQDHVAPA
-209 PDGLRDMLEEELGLQ
+209 PPDGVRELLEEELGSP

-241 IGQVHRARLHGGQ
+241 IGQAHRARLHGGQ

-286 TTWGAEYRVCD
+286 TAWGAEYRVCG

-303 ERLGEELDFE
+303 ERLREELDFE
-313 IEARNASDIAANL
+313 IEARNASDIGANL
-326 DDGDGGDDVRIPA
+326 DDAGDVRIPG
-339 VFHDLTSRR
+339 VFHDLTTRR

-359 VRDTEAIDEIGL
+359 VRDTDAIDELGV
-371 DRRELAEELLR
+371 DRRELAEDLLR
-382 CMMRQMLVDAQYHA
+382 CMLQQMLVDAQYHA

-406 RNGRLALI
+406 RDGRLALI

-423 PQQQTAI
+423 PLQQTAI
-430 RDVMVA
+430 RDVMVG
-436 VAQRDADLLRQA
+436 VSQRDADLLRQA
-448 VLQVATLRRDIDDED
+448 VLQVATLRRDVDDEE

-470 FMTRHLAPG
+470 FMSRHLAPG

-514 LEGTLTTLSPG
+514 LEGTLMTLSPG

-536 TEWMRARLVPS
+536 TEWVRARLAPS

-569 RLDRMANQIER
+569 RLDRMASQIER
-580 GNFRARVSLFS
+580 GNFRARVSLFA
-591 DRHDEHVITK
+591 DPHDEHVVTK
-601 LVNRTVLALAGGV
+601 LVNRTVLALVGGV
-614 VGLIGAILIGVKG
+614 VGLIGAILLGVRG

-633 DTTLYEF
+633 ATTLYEF

>member
-1 MMIVAVQQL
+1 MIFAAEQL
-10 RDLIGL
+10 RDLIDL
-16 AVLLSLPGVLVI
+16 AVLLSLPGVLVL
-28 AWIVGRLLGVRRSW
+28 AWLVGRLLGVRRSW
-42 KTTLLSGVIGW
+42 TTTLLSGVIGW

-72 GFIRNVWLFSTL
+72 GFTRNVWLFSTL

-113 HPIKAVKRRGRRVSR
+113 HPIKALERRGRRVSR

-143 SLGLGRHS
+143 SLGLGRHI
-151 EDGEARQVPLA
+151 EDGEARQIPFA
-162 RRLRHSLEECGGMFV
+162 RRLRHSLEQCGGMFV
-177 KMGQVVSTRSDLV
+177 KAGQVASTRSDLV

-195 EELSHLQDHVAPEA
+195 EELSHLQDNVAPA
-209 PDGLRDMLEEELGLQ
+209 PPDGVRELLEEELGSP
-224 VDEVFAEFDWQ
+224 VDEVFAEFDSQ

-254 QVVVKVQRP
+254 QVIVKIQRP

-286 TTWGAEYRVCD
+286 TTWGAEYHVCD

-303 ERLGEELDFE
+303 ERLREELDFE

-326 DDGDGGDDVRIPA
+326 DGASDVRIPA
-339 VFHDLTSRR
+339 VFHDLTTRR

-359 VRDTEAIDEIGL
+359 VRDGDAIDELGV
-371 DRRELAEELLR
+371 DRRELAEDLLR
-382 CMMRQMLVDAQYHA
+382 CMLQQMLVDAQYHA

-406 RNGRLALI
+406 RNGQLALI

-423 PQQQTAI
+423 PLQQTAI

-436 VAQRDADLLRQA
+436 VSQRDADLLRQA
-448 VLQVATLRRDIDDED
+448 ALQVATLRRDVDDED

-536 TEWMRARLVPS
+536 TEWVRARLAPS

-591 DRHDEHVITK
+591 DPHDEHVVTK
-601 LVNRTVLALAGGV
+601 LVNRTVLALVGGV
-614 VGLIGAILIGVKG
+614 VGLIGAILVGVKG

>member
-1 MMIVAVQQL
+1 MILAAE
-10 RDLIGL
+10 DLGDL
-16 AVLLSLPGVLVI
+16 VNFTVLLSLPGVLVL
-28 AWIVGRLLGVRRSW
+28 AWLVGRLLGVRRSW
-42 KTTLLSGVIGW
+42 TATLLSGVLGW
-53 VGGVALSL
+53 IGGVALSF
-61 AIASQRKDMSE
+61 AIASQRTPVSQ
-72 GFIRNVWLFSTL
+72 GFTRNVWLFSTL

-93 ELLAKPGTLTRA
+93 ELLAKPGTLARA

-143 SLGLGRHS
+143 SLGLGRHT
-151 EDGEARQVPLA
+151 ENGEVRQVPFP

-177 KMGQVVSTRSDLV
+177 KMGQVASTRSDLV
-190 SPPVA
+190 SPDVA
-195 EELSHLQDHVAPEA
+195 DELSHLQDHVAPA
-209 PDGLRDMLEEELGLQ
+209 PPDSVRELLEGELGAP
-224 VDEVFAEFDWQ
+224 VDEVFAKFEWK

-241 IGQVHRARLHGGQ
+241 IGQAHRARLHGGQ

-263 GIADSVNR
+263 GIAGSVNR
-271 DLDVLNQLATVVEQR
+271 DLDVLNELAAMVEQR
-286 TTWGAEYRVCD
+286 TAWGADYHVSD
-297 LADEFA
+297 LVDEFS
-303 ERLGEELDFE
+303 ERLREELDFE

-326 DDGDGGDDVRIPA
+326 AGDGTDVRIPA
-339 VFHDLTSRR
+339 VFHDLTTSR

-359 VRDTEAIDEIGL
+359 VRQTDEIDELGV
-371 DRRELAEELLR
+371 DRRQLAEDLLR
-382 CMMRQMLVDAQYHA
+382 CMLRQMLIDAQYHA

-406 RNGRLALI
+406 RDGRLALI

-423 PQQQTAI
+423 PLQQTAI
-430 RDVMVA
+430 RDVMLGVSR
-436 VAQRDADLLRQA
+436 RDADLLRQA
-448 VLQVATLRRDIDDED
+448 VLQVATLRRDIDDEE

-536 TEWMRARLVPS
+536 AEWVRARLAPS
-547 TLEELAREELIRMG
+547 SLQELAREELIRMG

-569 RLDRMANQIER
+569 RLDRMASQIER
-580 GNFRARVSLFS
+580 GNLRARVSLFA
-591 DRHDEHVITK
+591 DPHDERVVTK

-614 VGLIGAILIGVKG
+614 VGVIGAMLIGVSG

-633 DTTLYEF
+633 DTSLYEF

>member
-1 MMIVAVQQL
+1 MIFAAEQL
-10 RDLIGL
+10 RDLIDL
-16 AVLLSLPGVLVI
+16 AVLLSLPGVLVL
-28 AWIVGRLLGVRRSW
+28 AWLVGRLLGVRRSW
-42 KTTLLSGVIGW
+42 TTTLLSGVIGW

-72 GFIRNVWLFSTL
+72 GFTRNVWLFSTL

-113 HPIKAVKRRGRRVSR
+113 HPIKALERRGRRVSR

-143 SLGLGRHS
+143 SLGLGRHI
-151 EDGEARQVPLA
+151 EDGEARQIPFA
-162 RRLRHSLEECGGMFV
+162 RRLRHSLEQCGGMFV
-177 KMGQVVSTRSDLV
+177 KAGQVASTRSDLV

-195 EELSHLQDHVAPEA
+195 EELSHLQDNVAPA
-209 PDGLRDMLEEELGLQ
+209 PPDGVRELLEEELGSP
-224 VDEVFAEFDWQ
+224 VDGVFAEFDSQ

-254 QVVVKVQRP
+254 QVIVKIQRP

-286 TTWGAEYRVCD
+286 TTWGAEYHVCD

-303 ERLGEELDFE
+303 ERLREELDFE

-326 DDGDGGDDVRIPA
+326 DGASDVRIPA
-339 VFHDLTSRR
+339 VFHDLTTRR

-359 VRDTEAIDEIGL
+359 VRDGDAIDALGV
-371 DRRELAEELLR
+371 DRRELAEDLLR
-382 CMMRQMLVDAQYHA
+382 CMLQQMLVDAQYHA

-406 RNGRLALI
+406 RNGQLALI

-423 PQQQTAI
+423 PLQQTAI

-436 VAQRDADLLRQA
+436 VSQRDADLLRQA
-448 VLQVATLRRDIDDED
+448 ALQVATLRRDVDDED

-536 TEWMRARLVPS
+536 TEWVRARLAPS

-591 DRHDEHVITK
+591 DPHDEHVVTK
-601 LVNRTVLALAGGV
+601 LVNRTVLALVGGV
-614 VGLIGAILIGVKG
+614 VGLIGAILVGVKG

>member
-1 MMIVAVQQL
+1 MILGAEDL
-10 RDLIGL
+10 GDLINLSVFL
-16 AVLLSLPGVLVI
+16 ALPGVLVL
-28 AWIVGRLLGVRRSW
+28 AWLVGRLLGVRRSW
-42 KTTLLSGVIGW
+42 TTTVASGVLGW
-53 VGGVALSL
+53 IAGVALSL
-61 AIASQRKDMSE
+61 AIASQRDPVSK
-72 GFIRNVWLFSTL
+72 GFTRNVWLFSTL
-84 GVMSASVWI
+84 GVMSASIWL
-93 ELLAKPGTLTRA
+93 ELLAKPGALARA

-113 HPIKAVKRRGRRVSR
+113 HPIQAVKRRGRRLSR
-128 YAQITRIAIRNGLGP
+128 YAQITRIAIRNGLG
-143 SLGLGRHS
+143 SLLGLGRHG
-151 EDGEARQVPLA
+151 EDGGASQVPFA

-177 KMGQVVSTRSDLV
+177 KMGQVASTRSDLV

-195 EELSHLQDHVAPEA
+195 EELSHLQDHVAPAA
-209 PDGLRDMLEEELGLQ
+209 PDGVRELLEDELGAP
-224 VDEVFAEFDWQ
+224 VDEVFAEFDWH

-241 IGQVHRARLHGGQ
+241 IGQAHCARLHGGQ
-254 QVVVKVQRP
+254 RVIVKVQRP
-263 GIADSVNR
+263 GISDSVNR
-271 DLDVLNQLATVVEQR
+271 DLDVLDQLAGLVEQR
-286 TTWGAEYRVCD
+286 TTWGADYHVVD
-297 LADEFA
+297 LADEFS
-303 ERLGEELDFE
+303 ERLREELDFE
-313 IEARNASDIAANL
+313 IEARNAADIAANL
-326 DDGDGGDDVRIPA
+326 DGTSDVRIPG
-339 VFHDLTSRR
+339 VFHDLTTRR

-359 VRDTEAIDEIGL
+359 VREKDKIDELGI
-371 DRRELAEELLR
+371 DRDALAEDLLR
-382 CMMRQMLVDAQYHA
+382 CMMQQMLVDAQYHA

-406 RNGRLALI
+406 RDGRLALI

-423 PQQQTAI
+423 PLQQTAI
-430 RDVMVA
+430 RDVMVG
-436 VAQRDADLLRQA
+436 VAQRDPDLLRQA
-448 VLQVATLRRDIDDED
+448 VLQVATLRRDVDDEE
-463 LERALSR
+463 LERALAR

-536 TEWMRARLVPS
+536 AESVKARLVPAS
-547 TLEELAREELIRMG
+547 LEEFARDELIRMG

-591 DRHDEHVITK
+591 DPHDERVVTK
-601 LVNRTVLALAGGV
+601 LVNRTVLALAGGI
-614 VGLIGAILIGVKG
+614 VGIIGAILIGIKG

-633 DTTLYEF
+633 DTSLYEF
-640 FGYFSLFCS
+640 FGYFSLFCA

>member
-1 MMIVAVQQL
+1 
-10 RDLIGL
+10 
-16 AVLLSLPGVLVI
+16 
-28 AWIVGRLLGVRRSW
+28 
-42 KTTLLSGVIGW
+42 
-53 VGGVALSL
+53 
-61 AIASQRKDMSE
+61 
-72 GFIRNVWLFSTL
+72 LFSTL

-93 ELLAKPGTLTRA
+93 ELLAKPGTLARA

-151 EDGEARQVPLA
+151 EDGEARQVPFA

-177 KMGQVVSTRSDLV
+177 KMGQVASTRSDLV

-195 EELSHLQDHVAPEA
+195 EELSHLQDHVAPA
-209 PDGLRDMLEEELGLQ
+209 PPEGVRELLEDELGAP
-224 VDEVFAEFDWQ
+224 VDEVFAEFDWD

-241 IGQVHRARLHGGQ
+241 IGQVHCARLHGGQ
-254 QVVVKVQRP
+254 RVVVKVQRP
-263 GIADSVNR
+263 GIANSVNR
-271 DLDVLNQLATVVEQR
+271 DLDVLDELATMVEQR
-286 TTWGAEYRVCD
+286 TTWGADYHVSD
-297 LADEFA
+297 LADEFS
-303 ERLGEELDFE
+303 ERLREELDFE

-326 DDGDGGDDVRIPA
+326 DYDSDVRIPV
-339 VFHDLTSRR
+339 VFRDLTTRR
-348 VLVMEWLDGVS
+348 VLVMEWMDGVS
-359 VRDTEAIDEIGL
+359 VRETDEIDGL
-371 DRRELAEELLR
+371 GVDRRELAEDLLR
-382 CMMRQMLVDAQYHA
+382 TMLRQMLIDAQYHA

-406 RNGRLALI
+406 RDGRLALI

-423 PQQQTAI
+423 PLQQTTI
-430 RDVMVA
+430 RDVMIGVS
-436 VAQRDADLLRQA
+436 QRDPDLLRQA
-448 VLQVATLRRDIDDED
+448 VLQVATLRRDVDDEE
-463 LERALSR
+463 LERALAR

-536 TEWMRARLVPS
+536 AEWMRARLAPS

-580 GNFRARVSLFS
+580 GNFRVRVSLFS
-591 DRHDEHVITK
+591 DPHDEHVVTK

-614 VGLIGAILIGVKG
+614 VGLIGAILVGISG

-633 DTTLYEF
+633 DTSLYEF

>member
-1 MMIVAVQQL
+1 MILGAEDL
-10 RDLIGL
+10 GDLINFTI
-16 AVLLSLPGVLVI
+16 LLSLPGVLVL
-28 AWIVGRLLGVRRSW
+28 AWLVGRLLGVRRSW
-42 KTTLLSGVIGW
+42 TTTLLSGVLGW
-53 VGGVALSL
+53 IGGVALSL
-61 AIASQRKDMSE
+61 AIASQREPVSQ
-72 GFIRNVWLFSTL
+72 GFTRNVWLFSTL

-93 ELLAKPGTLTRA
+93 ELLAKPGTLARA

-113 HPIKAVKRRGRRVSR
+113 HPVRAIKRRGRRVSR
-128 YAQITRIAIRNGLGP
+128 YAQITRIAMRNGLGP
-143 SLGLGRHS
+143 SLGLGRHT
-151 EDGEARQVPLA
+151 EDSGAKQIPIA

-177 KMGQVVSTRSDLV
+177 KMGQVASTRSDLV
-190 SPPVA
+190 SPDVA
-195 EELSHLQDHVAPEA
+195 QELSHLQDHVAPA
-209 PDGLRDMLEEELGLQ
+209 PPDGVRELLEEELDAP
-224 VDEVFAEFDWQ
+224 VDEVFAEFDWD
-235 PLAAAS
+235 PVAAAS
-241 IGQVHRARLHGGQ
+241 IGQAHRARLHGGQ
-254 QVVVKVQRP
+254 QVIVKVQRP

-271 DLDVLNQLATVVEQR
+271 DLDVLDELAGMVEQR
-286 TTWGAEYRVCD
+286 TAWGADYHVSD

-303 ERLGEELDFE
+303 ERLREELDFE

-326 DDGDGGDDVRIPA
+326 DDHSDVRIPA
-339 VFHDLTSRR
+339 VFHDLTTSR

-359 VRDTEAIDEIGL
+359 VRQTAEIDELGVE
-371 DRRELAEELLR
+371 RQALAEDLLR
-382 CMMRQMLVDAQYHA
+382 CMLQQMLIDAQYHA

-406 RNGRLALI
+406 RDGRLALI

-423 PQQQTAI
+423 PLQQSAI
-430 RDVMVA
+430 RDVMVG
-436 VAQRDADLLRQA
+436 VSQRDPDLLRQA
-448 VLQVATLRRDIDDED
+448 VLQVATLRRDVDDEE
-463 LERALSR
+463 LERALAR

-488 DLLQLFFTFGINLPP
+488 DLLQLFFTFGISLPP

-514 LEGTLTTLSPG
+514 LEGTLTTLSPR

-536 TEWMRARLVPS
+536 AEWMRARLAPS
-547 TLEELAREELIRMG
+547 TLEEFAREELIRMG

-580 GNFRARVSLFS
+580 GNLRARVSLFS
-591 DRHDEHVITK
+591 DPHDERVVTK

-614 VGLIGAILIGVKG
+614 VGIIGAMLLGVRG

-633 DTTLYEF
+633 ETSLYEF

>member
-1 MMIVAVQQL
+1 LILAAEQL
-10 RDLIGL
+10 RDLIDL
-16 AVLLSLPGVLVI
+16 AVLLSLPGVLVL
-28 AWIVGRLLGVRRSW
+28 AWLVGRLLGVRRSW
-42 KTTLLSGVIGW
+42 TTTLLSGVIGW

-61 AIASQRKDMSE
+61 AVASQRKDMSE
-72 GFIRNVWLFSTL
+72 GFTRNVWLFSIL

-93 ELLAKPGTLTRA
+93 ELLAKPGTLARA

-113 HPIKAVKRRGRRVSR
+113 HPINAVKRRGRRVSR

-143 SLGLGRHS
+143 SLGLGRHV
-151 EDGEARQVPLA
+151 EDGEARQVPFA
-162 RRLRHSLEECGGMFV
+162 RRLRHCLEQCGGMFV
-177 KMGQVVSTRSDLV
+177 KMGQVASTRSDLV

-195 EELSHLQDHVAPEA
+195 DELSHLQDHVAPA
-209 PDGLRDMLEEELGLQ
+209 PPDGVRELLEEELGSP
-224 VDEVFAEFDWQ
+224 VDDVFAEFDSQ

-263 GIADSVNR
+263 GIAGSVNR

-286 TTWGAEYRVCD
+286 TTWGAEYHVCD

-303 ERLGEELDFE
+303 ERLREELDFA

-326 DDGDGGDDVRIPA
+326 DGASDVQIPA
-339 VFHDLTSRR
+339 VFHDLTTRR

-359 VRDTEAIDEIGL
+359 VRDGDAIDKLGV
-371 DRRELAEELLR
+371 DRRELAEDLLG
-382 CMMRQMLVDAQYHA
+382 CMLQQMLVDAQYHA

-406 RNGRLALI
+406 RSGRLALI

-423 PQQQTAI
+423 PLQQTAI
-430 RDVMVA
+430 RDVMLA
-436 VAQRDADLLRQA
+436 VSQRDADLLRQA
-448 VLQVATLRRDIDDED
+448 ALQVATLRRDVDDED

-479 MVPSAAMFN
+479 IVPSAAMFN

-536 TEWMRARLVPS
+536 TELVRARLAPS

-569 RLDRMANQIER
+569 RLDRMASQIER

-591 DRHDEHVITK
+591 DPHDEYVVTK
-601 LVNRTVLALAGGV
+601 LVNRTVLALTGGV
-614 VGLIGAILIGVKG
+614 VGLIGVILLGVKG